1 MNDNFLQIINASKED
16 RRGLFLLTAN
26 RLGTSLQNIE
36 KDFWVC
42 WILDLIFNGRQL
54 SKPRLLFKGGTSLS
68 KGYSLISRFSEDI
81 DITVFKED
89 LGFNIDANNLETLS
103 GKQQRKQL
111 ELIRQACQD
120 YIQGSFKEYFS
131 EQITDIFHAIDFHLD
146 QFVMSDPNDLQQ
158 QTLLIHYPSV
168 IITEDDYIKPTIK
181 IEAGAKSALDPHKLM
196 TIQPYISEEFSKTD
210 LSVKNVVTIEA
221 ERTFWDKVII
231 LHGMR
236 SWYDNR
242 GEIRQNGH
250 RVSRH
255 YYDIYQL
262 MQSSIGAQA
271 VRNFDLAIDCV
282 RHASLFFNNAA
293 LNLKNACP
301 GSFAL
306 VPPLKM
312 QQALYRDY
320 QAMSNMIFGDLP
332 EFLDIIDAVRSLETT
347 INETILI

>member
-1 MNDNFLQIINASKED
+1 MNDNFLQIINASQED

-26 RLGTSLQNIE
+26 RLGTSLKNIE

-158 QTLLIHYPSV
+158 QTLLIHY
-168 IITEDDYIKPTIK
+168 
-181 IEAGAKSALDPHKLM
+181 
-196 TIQPYISEEFSKTD
+196 
-210 LSVKNVVTIEA
+210 
-221 ERTFWDKVII
+221 
-231 LHGMR
+231 
-236 SWYDNR
+236 
-242 GEIRQNGH
+242 
-250 RVSRH
+250 
-255 YYDIYQL
+255 
-262 MQSSIGAQA
+262 
-271 VRNFDLAIDCV
+271 
-282 RHASLFFNNAA
+282 
-293 LNLKNACP
+293 
-301 GSFAL
+301 
-306 VPPLKM
+306 
-312 QQALYRDY
+312 
-320 QAMSNMIFGDLP
+320 
-332 EFLDIIDAVRSLETT
+332 
-347 INETILI
+347 